1 MGGGNILQ
9 ICAVLLIASLI
20 SVMEIEPDDI
30 FITSD
35 NFRGFLPFI
44 PGHIFDAFVLA
55 DAEPMVLQPCDS
67 TVWVVGEPVV
77 IAWEGAALSDIVVP
91 RTVDSLRFMYDIPL
105 WNCRI
110 ELYKEKEFV
119 CDITHANSTPTLSR
133 IDWTYPDDLHF
144 YGLRT
149 PVIELRE
156 RVDLT
161 SRSDTYIY
169 RRQHGTGYQ
178 IKLISFSIRSAEE
191 IEIWSD
197 PFEIVNP
204 VLEAERI
211 DGLSDVWDEFIN
223 SVERVFAPRAR
234 GYLAG
239 RVSSNESGA
248 PLCGYRVTVV
258 REQRVLRADSSGRY
272 RTRYVDTE
280 CISVTDSLGEYTLRL
295 PEGTYKLTVRG
306 DVHFASVAEGVRIL
320 ADSTSPLNFSIQG
333 AEFARF
339 HWDTVS
345 TASTPIR
352 STGSIEAST
361 ANTDPRID
369 ELSLEDIL
377 EGSVSIRNEWLPTTY
392 ELSTTVIDIMD
403 LGQPE
408 LKRAGLVKA
417 RVFFN
422 ESDGSNDWRVVL
434 VYHEKVVVLE
444 EDCEPSVFD
453 LGLQTVNC
461 TFSENGRYVIAFDA
475 YGYEHRGADAVFLD
489 TETGDRI
496 RFDPSPQREYVD
508 PYLMSTE
515 CRITVGNSH
524 PLGHISND
532 GRYARLDGY
541 PLSPNPVRFDLFNEN
556 MELVHAAF
564 SDSVEIHDYTENY
577 MSSDGSR
584 ICLLARYQDEIHLV
598 IMNEEGCVL
607 SIASLAE
614 SISSMGGTVAD
625 EDLSIL
631 MSGGSFSGVFIYS
644 GQTGELLHH
653 WHGSGLINRD
663 KRVSPNGS
671 YVSYFLTEDVYGNT
685 FDYIVRSL
693 PSADIPFDIE
703 LERESDSESKWF
715 VRMAVDLAN
724 NGSSLLFIV
733 QNSTGR
739 YVLIDKNGLILW
751 LSPVRRFGN
760 AYMDFCYM
768 SDNGMSVAYSDG
780 YYIYILN
787 LNHVSDY

>member
-1 MGGGNILQ
+1 M
-9 ICAVLLIASLI
+9 IASLI
-20 SVMEIEPDDI
+20 SVTDIEPDDI

-55 DAEPMVLQPCDS
+55 DAEPRILEPCDS
-67 TVWVVGEPVV
+67 TVWVIGEPVV
-77 IAWEGAALSDIVVP
+77 IAWQGAALSDIVVP

-110 ELYKEKEFV
+110 ELYKEKNYL
-119 CDITHANSTPTLSR
+119 CDITRASSTPTLSC

-144 YGLRT
+144 YGLRI

-156 RVDLT
+156 RVDLS
-161 SRSDTYIY
+161 SRSDSYIY
-169 RRQHGTGYQ
+169 RRQYGTGYR
-178 IKLISFSIRSAEE
+178 IKLISFSIRSSEE

-223 SVERVFAPRAR
+223 SVETVFAPREC

-239 RVSSNESGA
+239 RVSSNESGD

-272 RTRYVDTE
+272 GIRYVDTE
-280 CISVTDSLGEYTLRL
+280 CISVTDSLGEYILRL

-306 DVHFASVAEGVRIL
+306 DVYFPSIAEGVRVF

-339 HWDTVS
+339 RWDTVS
-345 TASTPIR
+345 PTSTSPR
-352 STGSIEAST
+352 LRDSIEVITINA
-361 ANTDPRID
+361 DPRID
-369 ELSLEDIL
+369 ELYLQDLL
-377 EGSVSIRNEWLPTTY
+377 EGTVSIENEWLPTTY
-392 ELSTTVIDIMD
+392 ELNTTVINISDY
-403 LGQPE
+403 GQPE
-408 LKRAGLVKA
+408 FKVAGFVMA
-417 RVFFN
+417 RVFFDD
-422 ESDGSNDWRVVL
+422 SDGSNDWRAVL
-434 VYHEKVVVLE
+434 VFHEKVVALE
-444 EDCEPSVFD
+444 DDGESSTFD
-453 LGLQTVNC
+453 LGLQTVKC
-461 TFSENGRYVIAFDA
+461 IFSENGRYVIAFDA
-475 YGYEHRGADAVFLD
+475 CGNEYRGGDAVFLD

-508 PYLMSTE
+508 PYVMSTE
-515 CRITVGNSH
+515 CRIIVGNSH

-532 GRYARLDGY
+532 GRYVRLDSY
-541 PLSPNPVRFDLFNEN
+541 PLSSDPVRINLFNEN
-556 MELVHAAF
+556 MELVHAAL
-564 SDSVEIHDYTENY
+564 SDSVDFSVYAENY

-607 SIASLAE
+607 TLASLAE
-614 SISSMGGTVAD
+614 SISSMGGTIAD

-631 MSGGSFSGVFIYS
+631 MRGGGSSGVLIYS

-671 YVSYFLTEDVYGNT
+671 YVSYFLTEDVYSNT
-685 FDYIVRSL
+685 FDYIVRRL
-693 PSADIPFDIE
+693 PGAEISFDIE

-739 YVLIDKNGLILW
+739 YILIDKNGLILW

-768 SDNGMSVAYSDG
+768 SDNGMNVAYSDG
-780 YYIYILN
+780 YCIYILN
-787 LNHVSDY
+787 LNLVSD